1 MFTQDE
7 LEKMPEAICR
17 RLSGANRDFLQKIG
31 EHILKIGTISPTD
44 MHALEQMRLFGADV
58 AALENE
64 LAAITKKNLS
74 EIDTIFENTAR
85 ENYDFSE
92 QFFKYKGL
100 DFVPYDKNTALKN
113 MVRALAK
120 QTKDTYKNYANHTA
134 FMVYDGAN
142 RKVMSS
148 LSEVYS
154 FVTDKAVLAVRT
166 GAVDYKSAMRKTL
179 KDLADS
185 GIRSVYRENG
195 RAGAVADYANGYSRR
210 LDTAVRQNILWGV
223 KNCNQLTADFT
234 GEAFGA
240 DGYEID
246 WHGGAR
252 PSHRAMGGKQYAI
265 GRARTV
271 GGIYYPSFDTV
282 APLLEDYGCL
292 HFKFSILLGVSAP
305 TYSNRELKRLKAADN
320 RKITFEGKEYTVHEA
335 TQIQRQLETKA
346 RHAKDRQIIAKAA
359 GDETLMRAEQERIN
373 QITRKYKAFSDA
385 AGLPVKTE
393 RMSVSKYHKVKTNA
407 ELVKNKV
414 DNGGKSGIIKLK
426 EPRQVT
432 YKRFDIN
439 NQNDYDSWA
448 EAYYTKNKPK
458 LTKHDIAVL
467 KEYTDGSYT
476 AINAATRYE
485 VGSEPY
491 NKVCRQYAV
500 KNLDKYKKLSD
511 EISKAVKKFELDDDI
526 ICHRYVS
533 NADYITGTAS
543 SVSDLEKAVGGVFT
557 DKGFT
562 STCLFEHLTKK
573 FGGKTPI
580 HLEIRIPKGTSG
592 AYVNDFSEKKN
603 LEWEYLLDR
612 GTRFKVVEGG
622 ERKTIENKWVI
633 AERAWKDIEEIEKYM
648 VLEVIK

>member
-31 EHILKIGTISPTD
+31 EHILKIGTILPTD

-234 GEAFGA
+234 GNAFGA

-246 WHGGAR
+246 WHAGAR

-359 GDETLMRAEQERIN
+359 GDETLMRTEQERIN
-373 QITRKYKAFSDA
+373 LITRKYKAFSDT

-393 RMSVSKYHKVKTNA
+393 RMSVSGYHRVKTNA
-407 ELVKNKV
+407 ELTTSRKHDKINNAGTLRIPEIPSSTISKKIKDGEFSVNLSVQQYNKHVEGTPQFEQYKNTRLNKGANPQSV
-414 DNGGKSGIIKLK
+414 LTIDKDEVQSLIIKK
-426 EPRQVT
+426 AGTGIVRT
-432 YKRFDIN
+432 
-439 NQNDYDSWA
+439 DS
-448 EAYYTKNKPK
+448 KGNPKPQ
-458 LTKHDIAVL
+458 
-467 KEYTDGSYT
+467 E
-476 AINAATRYE
+476 
-485 VGSEPY
+485 
-491 NKVCRQYAV
+491 
-500 KNLDKYKKLSD
+500 
-511 EISKAVKKFELDDDI
+511 
-526 ICHRYVS
+526 
-533 NADYITGTAS
+533 
-543 SVSDLEKAVGGVFT
+543 SVS
-557 DKGFT
+557 
-562 STCLFEHLTKK
+562 C
-573 FGGKTPI
+573 GKI
-580 HLEIRIPKGTSG
+580 IGKYYGNG
-592 AYVNDFSEKKN
+592 AYHETTKATIHYGKKAAHMVPIRGDDF
-603 LEWEYLLDR
+603 D
-612 GTRFKVVEGG
+612 
-622 ERKTIENKWVI
+622 
-633 AERAWKDIEEIEKYM
+633 
-648 VLEVIK
+648 

>member
-234 GEAFGA
+234 GNAFGA

-305 TYSNRELKRLKAADN
+305 TYSNRELERLKAADN

-359 GDETLMRAEQERIN
+359 GDETLMRTEQERIN
-373 QITRKYKAFSDA
+373 LITRKYKAFSDA

-393 RMSVSKYHKVKTNA
+393 RMSVSKYHRVKTNA
-407 ELVKNKV
+407 ELVKK
-414 DNGGKSGIIKLK
+414 
-426 EPRQVT
+426 
-432 YKRFDIN
+432 
-439 NQNDYDSWA
+439 
-448 EAYYTKNKPK
+448 
-458 LTKHDIAVL
+458 
-467 KEYTDGSYT
+467 
-476 AINAATRYE
+476 
-485 VGSEPY
+485 
-491 NKVCRQYAV
+491 
-500 KNLDKYKKLSD
+500 
-511 EISKAVKKFELDDDI
+511 
-526 ICHRYVS
+526 
-533 NADYITGTAS
+533 
-543 SVSDLEKAVGGVFT
+543 
-557 DKGFT
+557 
-562 STCLFEHLTKK
+562 
-573 FGGKTPI
+573 
-580 HLEIRIPKGTSG
+580 
-592 AYVNDFSEKKN
+592 
-603 LEWEYLLDR
+603 
-612 GTRFKVVEGG
+612 
-622 ERKTIENKWVI
+622 
-633 AERAWKDIEEIEKYM
+633 
-648 VLEVIK
+648 

>member
-185 GIRSVYRENG
+185 GIRTVYQENG
-195 RAGAVADYANGYSRR
+195 RAGKTADYANGYSRR

-223 KNCNQLTADFT
+223 KQCNQYTADFA
-234 GEAFGA
+234 GQEFGA

-246 WHGGAR
+246 WHAGAR
-252 PSHRAMGGKQYAI
+252 PSHQEMGGKQYAI

-359 GDETLMRAEQERIN
+359 GDDALMRTEQERIN
-373 QITRKYKAFSDA
+373 LITRKYKAFSDA

-393 RMSVSKYHKVKTNA
+393 RMSVSKYHRVKTNA
-407 ELVKNKV
+407 ELVKNKDLYIQEKGITGKRKHNTSENVV
-414 DNGGKSGIIKLK
+414 DLSYIKSSEYKNKFSKITNNNAVNDSIYKYSKAILMHRNGTYYEDIYLIDSITGKLVCK
-426 EPRQVT
+426 ETNSITENIVKYSKET
-432 YKRFDIN
+432 NEIV
-439 NQNDYDSWA
+439 
-448 EAYYTKNKPK
+448 KNKPNT
-458 LTKHDIAVL
+458 LISIHNHGTNNPP
-467 KEYTDGSYT
+467 TGSDLVS
-476 AINAATRYE
+476 A
-485 VGSEPY
+485 GS
-491 NKVCRQYAV
+491 R
-500 KNLDKYKKLSD
+500 KYKIGVVSCHNGDVYVYKP
-511 EISKAVKKFELDDDI
+511 SKQPFTVNSFDKTVDKFRKKGYNENDSI
-526 ICHRYVS
+526 IESLR
-533 NADYITGTAS
+533 
-543 SVSDLEKAVGGVFT
+543 
-557 DKGFT
+557 
-562 STCLFEHLTKK
+562 LFEKYYGVSWKK
-573 FGGKTPI
+573 
-580 HLEIRIPKGTSG
+580 L
-592 AYVNDFSEKKN
+592 
-603 LEWEYLLDR
+603 
-612 GTRFKVVEGG
+612 
-622 ERKTIENKWVI
+622 
-633 AERAWKDIEEIEKYM
+633 
-648 VLEVIK
+648 

>member
-234 GEAFGA
+234 GNAFGA

-252 PSHRAMGGKQYAI
+252 PSHQKMGGKQYAI
-265 GRARTV
+265 GKARTV
-271 GGIYYPSFDTV
+271 GGVYYPSFDTV

-292 HFKFSILLGVSAP
+292 HFKLSILLGVSAP

-359 GDETLMRAEQERIN
+359 GDDALMRTEQERIN
-373 QITRKYKAFSDA
+373 LITRKYKAFSDA

-407 ELVKNKV
+407 ELAKNKV
-414 DNGGKSGIIKLK
+414 DNGGKSGIINKKAYTKIDNKDIPSMDGSKFTKIKSRLEANGIKIIQDKDGDAYLK
-426 EPRQVT
+426 SM
-432 YKRFDIN
+432 N
-439 NQNDYDSWA
+439 A
-448 EAYYTKNKPK
+448 EAITLSDGSTIIFQSHRVPSASACFEEIIHTTQIRQRGSLNEYGDRNAYVEYLNREIEANEK
-458 LTKHDIAVL
+458 VL
-467 KEYTDGSYT
+467 KY
-476 AINAATRYE
+476 
-485 VGSEPY
+485 
-491 NKVCRQYAV
+491 
-500 KNLDKYKKLSD
+500 
-511 EISKAVKKFELDDDI
+511 SKAYGLTDLDVKSIKINLSK
-526 ICHRYVS
+526 Y
-533 NADYITGTAS
+533 Y
-543 SVSDLEKAVGGVFT
+543 KAI
-557 DKGFT
+557 D
-562 STCLFEHLTKK
+562 
-573 FGGKTPI
+573 
-580 HLEIRIPKGTSG
+580 
-592 AYVNDFSEKKN
+592 
-603 LEWEYLLDR
+603 
-612 GTRFKVVEGG
+612 
-622 ERKTIENKWVI
+622 
-633 AERAWKDIEEIEKYM
+633 
-648 VLEVIK
+648 EVK